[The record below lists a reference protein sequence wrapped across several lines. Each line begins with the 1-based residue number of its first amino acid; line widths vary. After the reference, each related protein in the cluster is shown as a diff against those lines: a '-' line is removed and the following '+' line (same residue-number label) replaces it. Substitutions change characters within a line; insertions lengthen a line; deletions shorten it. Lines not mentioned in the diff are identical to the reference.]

1 MFIKTILWVKPNLFF
16 FHLIERWVV
25 FLNFGNGINQL
36 DLIEHLIKLIDEN
49 KLSKIRKKTKHK
61 I

>member
-1 MFIKTILWVKPNLFF
+1 PNLFF